1 MTNEN
6 DLLQKLMISKK
17 MMDIHN
23 KIPRSGQNAP
33 LNYNVPEVEKFDS
46 PSASYNI
53 PQEFMMEQQSK
64 PIHNPEA
71 PALDRIM
78 SSKLPDEI
86 KQLMIEYPIA
96 QPNSMSGPTLSNELV
111 EKASR
116 LMNTNSKTE
125 MINET
130 PSIKQSNQQSNI
142 SPSLSAK
149 QIKNIVRETI
159 EEVLSEN
166 GLLTEST
173 QKSNETFQFRVGKHI
188 FEGKVMKIKKVQ

>member
-23 KIPRSGQNAP
+23 KMPRSGQGIP
-33 LNYNVPEVEKFDS
+33 SNYNIPEVQDFDT
-46 PSASYNI
+46 PKANYNI
-53 PQEFMMEQQSK
+53 PQEFMMEQSR
-64 PIHNPEA
+64 PVSNSEVPTT
-71 PALDRIM
+71 DRILN
-78 SSKLPDEI
+78 SKLPDEI

-116 LMNTNSKTE
+116 LMNSNNGQN
-125 MINET
+125 INEQ
-130 PSIKQSNQQSNI
+130 PVKRQQSNQST
-142 SPSLSAK
+142 SSLTAK
-149 QIKNIVRETI
+149 QIKDIVRETV

-173 QKSNETFQFRVGKHI
+173 QKSNEVFQFKVGKHI
-188 FEGKVMKIKKVQ
+188 FEGKVTKIKKVQ